1 MSAGCVP
8 RCRHATRDRPM
19 HVQRLT
25 IENIRSIR
33 KLELVLKRKETAGW
47 HVILGDN
54 GSGKSTV
61 VRALALA
68 LMGQSHAHAARQ
80 DWSRWLS
87 EECSSGYVSVALTA
101 HEEDDWVG
109 SGRKATT
116 PILAQAKF
124 VAEVGGGKRN
134 ERQATISFPGRHA
147 RSAERTIWGGGYG
160 WFSASFGPFRRFSG
174 GDPGMERL
182 FVSHPLLA
190 PHLSAFG
197 ENVALG
203 ESLLWLQD
211 LEIKKLEK
219 DEEAAE
225 IQRAVITFINEAG
238 LLPHGARIANVSS
251 ERVDIVDG
259 HGFQVAVEEMSD
271 GYRSIL
277 SLTFE
282 LMRLMFWAFGT
293 DTALDGIDTDSGTIA
308 LPGVVTIDE
317 IDAHLHPAWQ
327 QRIGDWFVARFP
339 EMQFLVTTHS
349 PIICRAAR
357 HGSVWSLPAPD
368 SDEEPR
374 RVIGTELD
382 RLVDGNVLDAYA
394 TELFGEEVTR
404 SNQSKEKL
412 ERLARLNRKRLRKH
426 LSDKEQKELEH
437 LRAAMPSSPNA
448 TAPVRPHS

>member
-1 MSAGCVP
+1 
-8 RCRHATRDRPM
+8 M

-33 KLELVLKRKETAGW
+33 KFELVLKVEEAAGW

-54 GSGKSTV
+54 GSGKSTL

-68 LMGQSHAHAARQ
+68 LMGQSNAHAARQ
-80 DWSRWLS
+80 DWSRWLRADCDS
-87 EECSSGYVSVALTA
+87 ASMSVLLTA
-101 HEEDDWVG
+101 HEEDKWVE
-109 SGRKATT
+109 SGRKAAI
-116 PILAQAKF
+116 PISAK
-124 VAEVGGGKRN
+124 ALIAADPGGARQK
-134 ERQATISFPGRHA
+134 ERQAAITFTNRYAS
-147 RSAERTIWGGGYG
+147 RTIWGGGYG
-160 WFSASFGPFRRFSG
+160 WFSASFGPFRRFTG
-174 GDPGMERL
+174 GDLGMERL

-203 ESLLWLQD
+203 ESLRWLQD
-211 LEIKKLEK
+211 LEIQKLEK
-219 DEEAAE
+219 DDESAE
-225 IQRAVITFINEAG
+225 IQRAVITFVNNSG
-238 LLPHGARIANVSS
+238 LLPHEARIANVSS

-282 LMRLMFWAFGT
+282 LMRLMFRAFGT
-293 DTALDGIDTDSGTIA
+293 DTALDGINTDAGTID
-308 LPGVVTIDE
+308 LPGVVAIDE

-327 QRIGDWFVARFP
+327 QRIGEWFVARFP
-339 EMQFLVTTHS
+339 RMQFLVTTHS

-357 HGSVWSLPAPD
+357 RGSVWVLPAPD
-368 SDEEPR
+368 SDAEPR
-374 RVIGTELD
+374 RVAGSELA

-404 SNQSKEKL
+404 SEQSKQML
-412 ERLARLNRKRLRKH
+412 ERLARLNRKRLKKH

-437 LRAAMPSSPNA
+437 LRAAMPSSPNT
-448 TAPVRPHS
+448 TASAHPHG

>member
-1 MSAGCVP
+1 
-8 RCRHATRDRPM
+8 M

-25 IENIRSIR
+25 IENVRSIR
-33 KLELVLKRKETAGW
+33 KLEFVLKRNEAAGW
-47 HVILGDN
+47 HVLLGDN

-68 LMGQSHAHAARQ
+68 LMGQSNAHAARQ
-80 DWSRWLS
+80 DWPRWLRAD
-87 EECSSGYVSVALTA
+87 CDSGYVSVALTA
-101 HEEDDWVG
+101 HRNDNWVG
-109 SGRKATT
+109 SGRKATS
-116 PILAQAKF
+116 PILARASIA
-124 VAEVGGGKRN
+124 AESAGGKRN
-134 ERQATISFPGRHA
+134 ERQATITFPDSHA
-147 RSAERTIWGGGYG
+147 RYAERTIWGGGYG
-160 WFSASFGPFRRFSG
+160 WFSASFGPFRRFTG
-174 GDPGMERL
+174 GDLGMERL

-219 DEEAAE
+219 DDEAEE
-225 IQRAVITFINEAG
+225 IQRTVITFINEAG

-259 HGFQVAVEEMSD
+259 HGFRVAVEEMSD

-293 DTALDGIDTDSGTIA
+293 DTALDGIDTGAGTIS

-339 EMQFLVTTHS
+339 DMQFLVTTHS

-357 HGSVWSLPAPD
+357 HGSVWALPAPD
-368 SDEEPR
+368 SDEVPR
-374 RVIGTELD
+374 RVVGTELD
-382 RLVDGNVLDAYA
+382 RLVDGNVLDAYS

-404 SNQSKEKL
+404 SEQSKEKL

-426 LSDKEQKELEH
+426 LSKRERKELEH
-437 LRAAMPSSPNA
+437 LRAAMPSNPNA
-448 TAPVRPHS
+448 TAPVRSHS

>member
-1 MSAGCVP
+1 MLAGCVP
-8 RCRHATRDRPM
+8 RCPQATRDCPM

-33 KLELVLKRKETAGW
+33 KLELVLKRKERAGW

-68 LMGQSHAHAARQ
+68 LMGQSNAHAARQ
-80 DWSRWLS
+80 DWSRWLRAD
-87 EECSSGYVSVALTA
+87 CDSGYVSVALTA
-101 HEEDDWVG
+101 HEEDNWVG
-109 SGRKATT
+109 SGRRARTSISAKAA
-116 PILAQAKF
+116 IAAD
-124 VAEVGGGKRN
+124 VDGGKKRK
-134 ERQATISFPGRHA
+134 RQTTISFTHNHA
-147 RSAERTIWGGGYG
+147 RRTIWGRGYG
-160 WFSASFGPFRRFSG
+160 WFSASFGPFRRFTG
-174 GDPGMERL
+174 GDLGMDKL

-211 LEIKKLEK
+211 LEIKKLDK
-219 DEEAAE
+219 DEEAAK
-225 IQRAVITFINEAG
+225 IQRSVIRFINEAG
-238 LLPHGARIANVSS
+238 LLPHGARIADVSP
-251 ERVDIVDG
+251 ERVDIVND

-282 LMRLMFWAFGT
+282 LMRVMFWAFGT
-293 DTALDGIDTDSGTIA
+293 DTALDRIDTDTGTID
-308 LPGVVTIDE
+308 LPGVVAIDE

-327 QRIGDWFVARFP
+327 QRIGEWFVARFP
-339 EMQFLVTTHS
+339 RMQFLVTTHS

-357 HGSVWSLPAPD
+357 HGSVWVLSAPD
-368 SDEEPR
+368 SDEAPR
-374 RVIGTELD
+374 RVVGTELD

-404 SNQSKEKL
+404 SEQSIRKL
-412 ERLARLNRKRLRKH
+412 QRLARLNRKRLKKH
-426 LSDKEQKELEH
+426 LSKKERKELEH
-437 LRAAMPSSPNA
+437 LRAALPSSPNA
-448 TAPVRPHS
+448 TAPVQPHS

>member
-1 MSAGCVP
+1 
-8 RCRHATRDRPM
+8 M

-33 KLELVLKRKETAGW
+33 KLELLLKRKETAGW

-68 LMGQSHAHAARQ
+68 LMGQSNAHAARQ
-80 DWSRWLS
+80 DWPRWLRAD
-87 EECSSGYVSVALTA
+87 CDSGYVSVALTA
-101 HEEDDWVG
+101 HEEDNWVG
-109 SGRKATT
+109 SGRTT
-116 PILAQAKF
+116 TSPILAKASI
-124 VAEVGGGKRN
+124 VAEIGGGKRN
-134 ERQATISFPGRHA
+134 KRQATISFPARH
-147 RSAERTIWGGGYG
+147 AERTIWGHGYG
-160 WFSASFGPFRRFSG
+160 WFSASFGPFRRFTG
-174 GDPGMERL
+174 GDLGMERL

-211 LEIKKLEK
+211 LGIKKLEK

-238 LLPHGARIANVSS
+238 LLPHGAHIKDVSS

-293 DTALDGIDTDSGTIA
+293 DTALDGINTDAGTID

-317 IDAHLHPAWQ
+317 IDAHLHPAWK
-327 QRIGDWFVARFP
+327 QRIGEWFVARFP
-339 EMQFLVTTHS
+339 RMQFLVTTHS

-357 HGSVWSLPAPD
+357 HGSVWVLPAPD
-368 SDEEPR
+368 SEAEPR
-374 RVIGTELD
+374 RIVGTELD

-404 SNQSKEKL
+404 SEQSKQKL
-412 ERLARLNRKRLRKH
+412 ERLARLNRKRLKKH

-437 LRAAMPSSPNA
+437 LRAAMPSSPNT
-448 TAPVRPHS
+448 TASAQPHG

>member
-1 MSAGCVP
+1 
-8 RCRHATRDRPM
+8 M

-33 KLELVLKRKETAGW
+33 EFELALKRSETAGW
-47 HVILGDN
+47 HVLLGDN

-68 LMGQSHAHAARQ
+68 LMGQSNAHAARQ
-80 DWSRWLS
+80 DWPRWLRAD
-87 EECSSGYVSVALTA
+87 CGSGYVSVALTA
-101 HEEDDWVG
+101 HEEDNWVG
-109 SGRKATT
+109 SGRKARTL
-116 PILAQAKF
+116 ISAK
-124 VAEVGGGKRN
+124 AAIAADVGGDKQK
-134 ERQATISFPGRHA
+134 ERQTTISFTHSHA
-147 RSAERTIWGGGYG
+147 GRTIWGGGYG
-160 WFSASFGPFRRFSG
+160 WFSASFGPFRRFTG
-174 GDPGMERL
+174 GDLGMERL

-225 IQRAVITFINEAG
+225 IQRSVIRFINEAG
-238 LLPHGARIANVSS
+238 LLPHGARIADVSS

-293 DTALDGIDTDSGTIA
+293 DTALDGIDTDAGTIE

-327 QRIGDWFVARFP
+327 QRIGEWFVARFP
-339 EMQFLVTTHS
+339 QMQFLVTTHS

-357 HGSVWSLPAPD
+357 HGSVWVLPAPD
-368 SDEEPR
+368 SEAEPR
-374 RVIGTELD
+374 RVAGTELE

-404 SNQSKEKL
+404 SEQSKRKL
-412 ERLARLNRKRLRKH
+412 KRLARLNRKRLKRG
-426 LSDKEQKELEH
+426 LSVKEQRELEH
-437 LRAAMPSSPNA
+437 LRTVMPSSPNT
-448 TAPVRPHS
+448 TAPVRSHS